1 MNLQII
7 SFCLF
12 RFALGGAASRVFKNE
27 LNTAHINNIIGHI
40 FESLRSLDWIE
51 VTIFM
56 AFLVVILN
64 KNILMQDVAATEN
77 RKLEWVD
84 EEEIDSAS
92 NGINDVQDAAGEE
105 ENDGDDSDNDELAD
119 EQ

>member
-1 MNLQII
+1 MDY
-7 SFCLF
+7 FFFLF

-27 LNTAHINNIIGHI
+27 LNTAHINKIIGHI

-51 VTIFM
+51 VTIFK
-56 AFLVVILN
+56 AFFSYN
-64 KNILMQDVAATEN
+64 FKNILMQDVAATEN